1 MGPTLPRPAA
11 ARPRSLR
18 LSLFWR
24 TFALIAV
31 VVAASLL
38 AWLQLFRA
46 AELQPRAERFAWE
59 IASVVN
65 LTRAGL
71 VSAFGERR
79 LELLADLARDEGI
92 RVLPAEPMDRPEPWP
107 EQPFGDLIEAKL
119 RELLGPQTRLAG
131 RVNGSS
137 GLWIRFEIDD
147 DPYWMVLDPARLARQ
162 ANRNW
167 LGWFGIA
174 VALALAGALAI
185 SRVVNRPLSNL
196 TGAIER
202 LSRGEMPA
210 PLREDA
216 PTELAEVNRRF
227 NRLAADLAALD
238 QDRAEALAGIS
249 HDIRTPLTRLRM
261 EIELSPVDA
270 ATRDSMAEEIERIDA
285 IVRQF
290 VEFARPFQDEATGPV
305 DVEATV
311 RSVLDGFRNGPD
323 APGMLLSASVPPGL
337 TWRGAST
344 TLVRI
349 LSNLVENARRYGVGP
364 DGRAR
369 IEVAAHRTPRGLELT
384 VRDHGPGVPADQLER
399 LLRPFTRLDTERN
412 RHGGAGLGLAIVAR
426 LARRHAGDL
435 RLERPADGG
444 LLACVRLADTDPA

>member
-1 MGPTLPRPAA
+1 V
-11 ARPRSLR
+11 R

-92 RVLPAEPMDRPEPWP
+92 RVLPVEPAEAIAPWP
-107 EQPFGDLIEAKL
+107 ERAFGELIEAKL
-119 RELLGPQTRLAG
+119 RELLGPRTRLAG
-131 RVNGSS
+131 SVNGAA
-137 GLWIRFEIDD
+137 GLWIQFEIDD
-147 DPYWMVLDPARLARQ
+147 DPYWMLLDPARLERS

-174 VALALAGALAI
+174 LALAMAGALVI
-185 SRVVNRPLSNL
+185 SRVVNRPLADL
-196 TGAIER
+196 AAAIDR
-202 LSRGEMPA
+202 LSRGESPP
-210 PLREDA
+210 PLREAA

-227 NRLAADLAALD
+227 NRMANDLVALE

-261 EIELSPVDA
+261 EIEMSPVDA
-270 ATRDSMAEEIERIDA
+270 ATRDSMADEIERIDA

-290 VEFARPFQDEATGPV
+290 VEFARPVSAASMRPV
-305 DVEATV
+305 DVAGTV
-311 RSVLDGFRNGPD
+311 RDVSAGFRNGPD
-323 APGMLLSASVPPGL
+323 AIRL
-337 TWRGAST
+337 TIAESIAPATVWHGDPTA
-344 TLVRI
+344 LERI
-349 LSNLVENARRYGVGP
+349 LENLLENARRYGTAA
-364 DGRAR
+364 DGTIR
-369 IEVAAHRTPRGLELT
+369 IEIGGRRSGRGIELT
-384 VRDHGPGVPADQLER
+384 VRDQGPGVPVVELQR

-412 RHGGAGLGLAIVAR
+412 RHGGSGLGLAIVTR
-426 LARRHAGDL
+426 IARRHAGDL
-435 RLERPADGG
+435 RLERPPGGG
-444 LLACVRLADTDPA
+444 LLARVTLADSPHTG

>member
-1 MGPTLPRPAA
+1 VRPT
-11 ARPRSLR
+11 SLR

-92 RVLPAEPMDRPEPWP
+92 RVLPIEPAERVEQWPDRA
-107 EQPFGDLIEAKL
+107 FGELIEAKL
-119 RELLGPQTRLAG
+119 RELLGPRTRLAG
-131 RVNGSS
+131 RVNGAE
-137 GLWIRFEIDD
+137 GLWIQFEIDD
-147 DPYWMVLDPARLARQ
+147 DPYWMLLDPARLERS

-174 VALALAGALAI
+174 LGLAMAGALVI
-185 SRVVNRPLSNL
+185 SRVVNRPLADLAS
-196 TGAIER
+196 AIDR
-202 LSRGEMPA
+202 LSRGETP
-210 PLREDA
+210 PLLREAA

-227 NRLAADLAALD
+227 NRMASDLAALE

-261 EIELSPVDA
+261 EIEMSPVDV
-270 ATRDSMAEEIERIDA
+270 ATRDSMADEIERIDA

-290 VEFARPFQDEATGPV
+290 VEFARPVSTAAMEPV
-305 DVEATV
+305 DVAGSV
-311 RSVLDGFRNGPD
+311 RDVLTGFRNGPD
-323 APGMLLSASVPPGL
+323 ATRIAIVESIVPGTVWHGDATALE
-337 TWRGAST
+337 
-344 TLVRI
+344 RI
-349 LSNLVENARRYGVGP
+349 LENLFENARRYGTAA
-364 DGRAR
+364 DGSVR
-369 IEVAAHRTPRGLELT
+369 IEIGARRSGRGIELT
-384 VRDHGPGVPADQLER
+384 VRDHGPGVPAAELQR
-399 LLRPFTRLDTERN
+399 LLRPFTRLDAERN
-412 RHGGAGLGLAIVAR
+412 RHGGSGLGLAIVTR
-426 LARRHAGDL
+426 IARRHAGDL
-435 RLERPADGG
+435 RLERPAGGG
-444 LLACVRLADTDPA
+444 LLARVTLADATAAG

>member
-1 MGPTLPRPAA
+1 M
-11 ARPRSLR
+11 
-18 LSLFWR
+18 SLFWR

-31 VVAASLL
+31 VVAASLF

-79 LELLADLARDEGI
+79 LELLSDLALNEGI
-92 RVLPAEPMDRPEPWP
+92 RVLPAEPMDRTEPWP

-119 RELLGPQTRLAG
+119 RELLGAQTRLAG
-131 RVNGSS
+131 RVNGSP

-147 DPYWMVLDPARLARQ
+147 DPYWMVLDPKRLARL

-174 VALALAGALAI
+174 LGLALAGALAI
-185 SRVVNRPLSNL
+185 SRVVNRPLSDL

-227 NRLAADLAALD
+227 NLMAADLAALD

-261 EIELSPVDA
+261 EIEMSPVDA

-290 VEFARPFQDEATGPV
+290 VEFARPVQDEDAGPV
-305 DVEATV
+305 DVAATV
-311 RSVLDGFRNGPD
+311 GSVLDGFRNGPD
-323 APGMLLSASVPPGL
+323 ATGMDLSAAVPAG
-337 TWRGAST
+337 TQWRGSSMA
-344 TLVRI
+344 LVRI
-349 LSNLVENARRYGVGP
+349 VSNLVENARRHGVGP
-364 DGRAR
+364 DRRAR
-369 IEVAAHRTPRGLELT
+369 IEVAARRTPHGLELT

-412 RHGGAGLGLAIVAR
+412 RHGGAGLGLAIVSR

-444 LLACVRLADTDPA
+444 LIARVRLADAGTP

>member
-1 MGPTLPRPAA
+1 VR
-11 ARPRSLR
+11 R
-18 LSLFWR
+18 SLFWR
-24 TFALIAV
+24 TFALIAL

-71 VSAFGERR
+71 VSALGERR
-79 LELLADLARDEGI
+79 LELLSDLARDEGI
-92 RVLPAEPMDRPEPWP
+92 RVLPAESGDRTEPWP
-107 EQPFGDLIEAKL
+107 EQPFGELIEAKL
-119 RELLGPQTRLAG
+119 RELLGSRTRLAG
-131 RVNGSS
+131 RVNNSA

-147 DPYWMVLDPARLARQ
+147 DPYWMVLDPARLERQ

-167 LGWFGIA
+167 VGWFGIA
-174 VALALAGALAI
+174 LALALAGALAI
-185 SRVVNRPLSNL
+185 SRVVNRPLSDL
-196 TGAIER
+196 AGAIDR
-202 LSRGEMPA
+202 LSRGEAPD

-227 NRLAADLAALD
+227 NRMAADLAALE

-261 EIELSPVDA
+261 EIELSAVDVP
-270 ATRDSMAEEIERIDA
+270 TRDSMAEEIERIDA

-290 VEFARPFQDEATGPV
+290 VEFARPAEDEPAGPV

-323 APGMLLSASVPPGL
+323 AAGMAVSMDIAPGTA
-337 TWRGAST
+337 WRGGAT
-344 TLVRI
+344 ALARI
-349 LSNLVENARRYGVGP
+349 VANLVENSRRYGSGP
-364 DGRAR
+364 DGVAR
-369 IEVAAHRTPRGLELT
+369 IEVAARRSPRGLTLS
-384 VRDHGPGVPADQLER
+384 VRDRGPGVPPEHLER
-399 LLRPFTRLDTERN
+399 LARPFTRIDPERN
-412 RHGGAGLGLAIVAR
+412 RHGGSGLGLAIVAR

-435 RLERPADGG
+435 RLELPPDGG
-444 LLACVRLADTDPA
+444 LLARVRLADAAGSRLQRTDPPG